1 MNNNEKYKITS
12 NEYADLIIAYNGNM
26 DILEINPNYSYN
38 LINDKLAILNIP
50 VNEITENG
58 IYRFDYSSMPKCYGI
73 MTYIQAENVRG
84 LTLHQL
90 PSETLTGKGV
100 IIGIVD
106 TGIVYT
112 MPVFQYPDKTSKI
125 ISIWDQTIESNNYP
139 ESFYYGTEY
148 NREQINTAINS
159 DNPHNIVPSTDDIG
173 EGTAMAGIAAA
184 FYDQRK
190 QFAGES
196 INSELVI
203 VKLKPAKPYVKDF
216 FGIPDDAICYQE
228 NDIMMGIKYL
238 LAIANRENRPIV
250 ICTGIGSSQGS
261 HTGNDIISNY
271 LYEIGNLTGKA
282 IIMPAGNEGNQ
293 NHHYYGE
300 IIPPDYSNLVELN
313 VAPKDKNFTMELW
326 GYPSDLLIIDIYAPS
341 GELIYNIDMGNN
353 VKNSFVIEFASAK
366 IYVDYILSEANS
378 REKLFVFRFK
388 NIQEGIW
395 KFRITTQNKLLST
408 FHIWLPISNFISNG
422 TYFNNA
428 NPYTTICQPG
438 NGLGIITASSYNPP
452 QRTLDPFS
460 SKGFNALNMP
470 KPDITAPGVN
480 IMAHTLNGTIAPFSG
495 TSIATA
501 HVAGIVAQYLEW
513 GIVNGNLPNMNSTIV
528 RYMITNSAN
537 RLETEIYPNANLGFG
552 LIENRINLFQY

>member
-26 DILEINPNYSYN
+26 DILESNPNYSYN
-38 LINDKLAILNIP
+38 LINDIFAILHIP
-50 VNEITENG
+50 VNEITEKSINQFG
-58 IYRFDYSSMPKCYGI
+58 YASIPKCYGI
-73 MTYIQAENVRG
+73 MTYIPAENVRG
-84 LTLHQL
+84 FTLHQL

-139 ESFYYGTEY
+139 DGFYYGTEY
-148 NREQINTAINS
+148 TRDQINAAINS
-159 DNPHNIVPSTDDIG
+159 DNPHGIVPSTDNIG

-184 FYDQRK
+184 FFDQERK
-190 QFAGES
+190 FAGDA

-203 VKLKPAKPYVKDF
+203 VKLKPAKSYLKEF

-228 NDIMMGIKYL
+228 NDILMGIMYL
-238 LAIANRENRPIV
+238 LTVADRENRPIV

-271 LYEIGNLTGKA
+271 LYDIGNLTGKA
-282 IIMPAGNEGNQ
+282 IIIPAGNEGNS
-293 NHHYYGE
+293 NHHFYGE
-300 IIPPDYSNLVELN
+300 ILPPDYSILVELN
-313 VAPKDKNFTMELW
+313 VGPEDKNFTMELW
-326 GYPSDLLIIDIYAPS
+326 GYPSDLFIIDVYSPS

-353 VKNSFVIEFASAK
+353 DKSNFVIEYASAK
-366 IYVDYILSEANS
+366 IYVDYILSEAYS
-378 REKLFVFRFK
+378 REKLFIFRFK

-395 KFRITTQNKLLST
+395 KFRISTQNKLLST
-408 FHIWLPISNFISNG
+408 FHIWLPINNFISNG

-428 NPYTTICQPG
+428 NAYTTICQPG
-438 NGLGIITASSYNPP
+438 NGLGIITVSSYNPP
-452 QRTLDPFS
+452 LRALDPYAS
-460 SKGFNALNMP
+460 RGFNSLNMP

-480 IMAHTLNGTIAPFSG
+480 IMAHSLNGTITPFSG

-501 HVAGIVAQYLEW
+501 HVAGIAAQYLEW
-513 GIVNGNLPNMNSTIV
+513 GITNGNLPNMNSTII
-528 RYMITNSAN
+528 RYMITNSAD
-537 RLETEIYPNANLGFG
+537 RLNTETYPNANLGFG
-552 LIENRINLFQY
+552 LID